1 MRKLLFVIVLGAL
14 CIPLYT
20 FTQVKQIKRKPDGNL
35 EMIQTVLPV
44 DQSTFMKTVIKLFR
58 EKKSGPPTKFS
69 RFSLSQ
75 VGEENFPADYQ
86 LAHYKEESINRYL
99 AIAPDRRKLDFYL
112 YDFSDADD
120 RQSYWASEYY
130 VGAEPAPFRC
140 NFLIH
145 HEPEDSART
154 KVEIFEFTPRVW
166 VGEKFTVDRHGPG
179 RRLDI
184 RTVSPTTSDRVEL
197 LDVLKA
203 AVR

>member
-1 MRKLLFVIVLGAL
+1 MRKVLFVLVLGAL

-20 FTQVKQIKRKPDGNL
+20 FTQVKEIKRKPDRNL
-35 EMIQTVLPV
+35 EVVKTVLPV
-44 DQSTFMKTVIKLFR
+44 DQSTFMKTVIELFR
-58 EKKSGPPTKFS
+58 DKKPGPPAKFS

-112 YDFSDADD
+112 YDFSDADN

-130 VGAEPAPFRC
+130 VGDEPALFRC

-154 KVEIFEFTPRVW
+154 NVEVFEFTPRVW
-166 VGEKFTVDRHGPG
+166 VGKKFAFDRHGPG

-197 LDVLKA
+197 LDALKE